1 MEIRSTVIAIPV
13 QDLGKSVSFY
23 TQIFGLKTQIEEGMA
38 IIELPNLSLFLM
50 EKEAFEVYSQKA
62 GRPAL
67 FPSAGVPAIF
77 SCVLVSKEAVDKAL
91 EDAPQYG
98 GKREAQ
104 AAIAPLCQG
113 DEVPASFRCDVVSK
127 ETVEKALEDAPQYG
141 GRREAKEAI
150 DPSFGGYIGY
160 LADPEGHLWE
170 LVFPLQQKDQ

>member
-77 SCVLVSKEAVDKAL
+77 SCALVSKEAVDKAL

-98 GKREAQ
+98 GKREA
-104 AAIAPLCQG
+104 
-113 DEVPASFRCDVVSK
+113 
-127 ETVEKALEDAPQYG
+127 KA
-141 GRREAKEAI
+141 AI

-160 LADPEGHLWE
+160 LADPDGHLWE